1 MAYKPN
7 GIFGKDVQVFVDDSV
22 EKILKGDLVGL
33 TQAGTGV
40 LAQVTKDNSGSV
52 IEITTVIGQAMV
64 EFDNALNKQL
74 FANYDADHRYL
85 ACETQVVTYLN
96 AETGADI
103 KPGDLVYL
111 STGEPG
117 KVSNSMP
124 LQFSAVISGNE
135 IEQNIGSAF
144 EINTKALVGI
154 ALSGVIDGQ
163 VLVSMNK

>member
-22 EKILKGDLVGL
+22 GKILKGDLVGL

-40 LAQVTKDNSGSV
+40 LAQVIKDSDV
-52 IEITTVIGQAMV
+52 ITGITTVIGQAMV

-96 AETGADI
+96 AETDADI

-111 STGEPG
+111 STEEPG
-117 KVSNSMP
+117 KVSNLMP
-124 LQFSAVISGNE
+124 LPFSAAISNDQ
-135 IEQNIGSAF
+135 IVQNTDLAF

>member
-22 EKILKGDLVGL
+22 GKILKGDLVGL

-40 LAQVTKDNSGSV
+40 LAQVIKDNGSV
-52 IEITTVIGQAMV
+52 IGITTVIGQAMV

-96 AETGADI
+96 AETDADI

-111 STGEPG
+111 STEEPG
-117 KVSNSMP
+117 KVSNLMP
-124 LQFSAVISGNE
+124 LPFSAVISDGQ
-135 IEQNIGSAF
+135 IEQNIDFAF
-144 EINTKALVGI
+144 KINIKALVGI

>member
-22 EKILKGDLVGL
+22 GKILKGDLVGL

-40 LAQVTKDNSGSV
+40 LAQVIKDSSDV
-52 IEITTVIGQAMV
+52 ITGITTVIGQAMV

-96 AETGADI
+96 AETDADI

-111 STGEPG
+111 SAEEPG
-117 KVSNSMP
+117 KVSNLMP
-124 LQFSAVISGNE
+124 LPFSAVISNNE
-135 IEQNIGSAF
+135 IVQNTDFAF
-144 EINTKALVGI
+144 KINIKALVGI

>member
-7 GIFGKDVQVFVDDSV
+7 GIFGKDVQVFVDDTV
-22 EKILKGDLVGL
+22 GKILKGDLVGL

-40 LAQVTKDNSGSV
+40 LAQVIKNNDV
-52 IEITTVIGQAMV
+52 ITGITTVIGQAMV

-96 AETGADI
+96 AETDADI

-111 STGEPG
+111 STEEPG
-117 KVSNSMP
+117 KVSNLMP
-124 LQFSAVISGNE
+124 LLFSAEISNDQ
-135 IEQNIGSAF
+135 IVQNTDLAF

>member
-1 MAYKPN
+1 
-7 GIFGKDVQVFVDDSV
+7 
-22 EKILKGDLVGL
+22 
-33 TQAGTGV
+33 
-40 LAQVTKDNSGSV
+40 
-52 IEITTVIGQAMV
+52 MV

-96 AETGADI
+96 AETDADI

-111 STGEPG
+111 STEEPG
-117 KVSNSMP
+117 KVSNLMP
-124 LQFSAVISGNE
+124 LLFSAAISTDL
-135 IEQNIGSAF
+135 AF